1 MCQETQCS
9 TWSVSNLIILT
20 CSQNLP
26 ALEIGLSIISKE
38 METVHFNQTFGAGA
52 FVLKS
57 YWRVGSDGDY
67 DASKQQLQ
75 ILQEQTSGH

>member
-1 MCQETQCS
+1 M
-9 TWSVSNLIILT
+9 
-20 CSQNLP
+20 
-26 ALEIGLSIISKE
+26 EIGLSLISKE
-38 METVHFNQTFGAGA
+38 IETVHFNQTFGAGA

>member
-1 MCQETQCS
+1 MCQETQCN
-9 TWSVSNLIILT
+9 TRSVSNLIILP

-26 ALEIGLSIISKE
+26 AMEIGLSLISKE

-67 DASKQQLQ
+67 DASF
-75 ILQEQTSGH
+75 

>member
-9 TWSVSNLIILT
+9 MWSVSNLIILT

-26 ALEIGLSIISKE
+26 ALEIGLSLISKE

>member
-9 TWSVSNLIILT
+9 TRSVSNLIILP

-26 ALEIGLSIISKE
+26 AMEIGLSLISKE
-38 METVHFNQTFGAGA
+38 METVHFNQAFGAGT